1 MVNFAIFQGL
11 AIPLFLI
18 DEIVFANI
26 LKKISLKWKT
36 LVKKINKA
44 ETD

>member
-1 MVNFAIFQGL
+1 MINFAIFQGL
-11 AIPLFLI
+11 AIPFI
-18 DEIVFANI
+18 FKDESLFANI

-36 LVKKINKA
+36 PVKKINKA